1 MIIKKTSKLQDAAKK
16 SPWSW
21 IPTLYFAEG
30 LPYIIVTSLSV
41 VMYKRFG
48 ISNAD
53 IAFYTSWLYLPWVIK
68 PLWGPLVDFMR
79 TKRIWILST
88 QLVIGAGLAGVALTI
103 PIPDFF
109 QFTLAFFWLLAFS
122 SATHDIAADG
132 FYMLALK
139 ESQQSYFVGIRNTF
153 YRVAIISGQS
163 LLVILAGQLE
173 GAFSVGPAE
182 FKVVANPNKFFQET
196 IKVDSIGQKSLPG
209 IMRVV
214 PNTAYLEISTKPKTK
229 SEVNFYSNY
238 AHRFNIMNGFIQ
250 DMDMIPDTASQDD
263 LDGNVGIIS
272 FYLSKKPSQG
282 SEYNVGLGFLEGNEG
297 IKVIEGKTFKFTSEN
312 WNKPAFAVFQLDP
325 SISKQSVAIFKIQ
338 SDRVTLAWVIILIF
352 TGVIFIL
359 LFFYHRAVLPE
370 PDNDRPARLIHH
382 NSFIKEFF
390 RTFFRFF
397 EKKKIIIS
405 ILFLLFFRFG
415 EAQLTK
421 MSALFMLDGRE
432 TGGLGLSLSELG
444 FVNAAGVLTLII
456 GGLLGGFLIAKKGL
470 KYWLWPMLLAINLP
484 HLLYVYMAY
493 AMPTNIWI
501 ISVCVACEQ
510 LGYGFGFTAYIMYMI
525 FISEGEYKT
534 SHYAIATGFMAL
546 SMMIPGLFSGM
557 IQEALGYKMFF
568 LWIMLTIIPSIIILK
583 FLPIEYSFGKK
594 KLSD

>member
-1 MIIKKTSKLQDAAKK
+1 MIKA
-16 SPWSW
+16 
-21 IPTLYFAEG
+21 
-30 LPYIIVTSLSV
+30 IIFDLDNT
-41 VMYKRFG
+41 
-48 ISNAD
+48 
-53 IAFYTSWLYLPWVIK
+53 
-68 PLWGPLVDFMR
+68 LVDFMR
-79 TKRIWILST
+79 TKRLWILST
-88 QLVIGAGLAGVALTI
+88 QLVIGAALAGVALTI

-139 ESQQSYFVGIRNTF
+139 ESQQSYFIGVRSTF
-153 YRVAIISGQS
+153 YRVSMFAGQV

-173 GAFSVGPAE
+173 GVFSVCSAE
-182 FKVVANPNKFFQET
+182 FKIVANPNKFFQET

-209 IMRVV
+209 IMRII
-214 PNTAYLEISTKPKTK
+214 PNTTYLEISTKPKTK
-229 SEVNFYSNY
+229 TEVNFYKDY
-238 AHRFNIMNGFIQ
+238 AHRFNIMNGFIN
-250 DMDMIPDTASQDD
+250 DLNVVPDTTSLDD

-282 SEYNVGLGFLEGNEG
+282 SEYNVNLTFLEGNEG

-325 SISKQSVAIFKIQ
+325 SIAKKSVTVFKIQ
-338 SDRVTLAWVIILIF
+338 SDRVSLAWMIIMIF
-352 TGVIFIL
+352 VGGIFLL
-359 LFFYHRAVLPE
+359 LFFFHRRMLPE
-370 PDNDRPARLIHH
+370 PDNDRPAQLIHH
-382 NSFIKEFF
+382 NSFIKEYF

-397 EKKKIIIS
+397 EKKKIILS

-421 MSALFMLDGRE
+421 MSPLFMLDGRE
-432 TGGLGLSLSELG
+432 TGGLGLSLSEIG
-444 FVNAAGVLTLII
+444 FINSWGVFTLIV
-456 GGLLGGFLIAKKGL
+456 GGLLGGLLIAKKGL
-470 KYWLWPMLLAINLP
+470 KYWIWPMLLAINLP

-493 AMPTNIWI
+493 AQPTNIWI
-501 ISVCVACEQ
+501 ISACVAGEQ
-510 LGYGFGFTAYIMYMI
+510 LGYGFVFTAYIMYMI
-525 FISEGEYKT
+525 YISEGEYKT

-557 IQEALGYKMFF
+557 IQEVLGYKMFF
-568 LWIMLTIIPSIIILK
+568 IWIMLTIIPSIIIVK
-583 FLPIEYSFGKK
+583 FIPLEYSFGKK

>member
-1 MIIKKTSKLQDAAKK
+1 MIIKKTSKFLDTAKK
-16 SPWSW
+16 NPWSW

-68 PLWGPLVDFMR
+68 PLWGPLVDFMK

-153 YRVAIISGQS
+153 YRIAIIFGQS

-214 PNTAYLEISTKPKTK
+214 PNTKYLEISTRPKTK
-229 SEVNFYSNY
+229 SEVNFYANY

-338 SDRVTLAWVIILIF
+338 SDRVTLAWIIILIF
-352 TGVIFIL
+352 T
-359 LFFYHRAVLPE
+359 
-370 PDNDRPARLIHH
+370 
-382 NSFIKEFF
+382 
-390 RTFFRFF
+390 
-397 EKKKIIIS
+397 
-405 ILFLLFFRFG
+405 
-415 EAQLTK
+415 
-421 MSALFMLDGRE
+421 
-432 TGGLGLSLSELG
+432 
-444 FVNAAGVLTLII
+444 
-456 GGLLGGFLIAKKGL
+456 
-470 KYWLWPMLLAINLP
+470 
-484 HLLYVYMAY
+484 
-493 AMPTNIWI
+493 
-501 ISVCVACEQ
+501 
-510 LGYGFGFTAYIMYMI
+510 
-525 FISEGEYKT
+525 
-534 SHYAIATGFMAL
+534 
-546 SMMIPGLFSGM
+546 
-557 IQEALGYKMFF
+557 
-568 LWIMLTIIPSIIILK
+568 
-583 FLPIEYSFGKK
+583 
-594 KLSD
+594 

>member
-1 MIIKKTSKLQDAAKK
+1 MTKMNSDSKKAANK

-30 LPYIIVTSLSV
+30 LPYIIVTSFSV

-79 TKRIWILST
+79 TKRLWILST

-139 ESQQSYFVGIRNTF
+139 ESQQSYFVGVRNTF

-163 LLVILAGQLE
+163 LLVIIAGQLE
-173 GAFSVGPAE
+173 GAFSVGQAE

-196 IKVDSIGQKSLPG
+196 IKVDSVGQKPLPG

-214 PNTAYLEISTKPKTK
+214 PNTTYLEISTKPKTK
-229 SEVNFYSNY
+229 SEVNFYSSY
-238 AHRFNIMNGFIQ
+238 AHRFNIMNGFIR
-250 DMDMIPDTASQDD
+250 DLNVVPDTSSLED

-282 SEYNVGLGFLEGNEG
+282 SEYNVNLGYLEGNNG
-297 IKVIEGKTFKFTSEN
+297 IKIIEGKAFKFTSEN

-325 SISKQSVAIFKIQ
+325 SISKKTITVFRIQ
-338 SDRVTLAWVIILIF
+338 SDRVPMVWAIIMVFL
-352 TGVIFIL
+352 GV
-359 LFFYHRAVLPE
+359 LFFFIFLYHRAMLPE
-370 PDNDRPARLIHH
+370 PDTDRPARLIHH

-421 MSALFMLDGRE
+421 ISALFMLDGRE

-444 FVNAAGVLTLII
+444 FVNAAGVFTLIV
-456 GGLLGGFLIAKKGL
+456 GGLLGGILVAKKGL
-470 KYWLWPMLLAINLP
+470 KFWLWPMLLAINLP
-484 HLLYVYMAY
+484 HLLYVYLAY
-493 AMPTNIWI
+493 AQPTNIWI
-501 ISVCVACEQ
+501 VSACVAGEQ
-510 LGYGFGFTAYIMYMI
+510 FGYGFGFTAYIMYMI
-525 FISEGEYKT
+525 FIAEGEYKT

-557 IQEALGYKMFF
+557 IQEILGYKMFF
-568 LWIMLTIIPSIIILK
+568 LWIMLTIIPSIIIVK